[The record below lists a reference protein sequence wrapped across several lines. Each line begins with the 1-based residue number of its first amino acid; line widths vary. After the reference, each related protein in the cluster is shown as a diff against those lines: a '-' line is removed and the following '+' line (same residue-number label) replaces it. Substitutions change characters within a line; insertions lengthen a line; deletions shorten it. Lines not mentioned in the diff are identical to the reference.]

1 MEPSRGFSR
10 VVEGK
15 RYAVATAKLLA
26 HDQYWDGH
34 NMERSGRNTWL
45 YRTPRG
51 RFFVVAL
58 TMWQGEQDSL
68 RPVTE
73 AEARELY
80 EGPLCEHVTEYADA
94 FGAPE
99 EA

>member
-1 MEPSRGFSR
+1 MEPSKGMAR

-15 RYAVATAKLLA
+15 RYAVATATLLA
-26 HDQYWDGH
+26 HDRYWDGH
-34 NMERSGRNTWL
+34 NFERSGRNTWL
-45 YRTPRG
+45 YQTPRG
-51 RFFVVAL
+51 RYFVVAL
-58 TMWQGEQDSL
+58 TLWQGEQDTL
-68 RPVTE
+68 TPVSE

-80 EGPLCEHVTEYADA
+80 EGPLSEHETEYADA